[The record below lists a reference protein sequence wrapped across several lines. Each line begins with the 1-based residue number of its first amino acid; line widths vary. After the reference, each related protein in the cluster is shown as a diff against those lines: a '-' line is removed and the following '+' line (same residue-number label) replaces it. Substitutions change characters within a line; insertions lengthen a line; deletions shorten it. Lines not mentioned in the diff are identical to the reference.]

1 MTIFQQ
7 LLLVTGVGI
16 VTVTLIDVLGS
27 ITSRKLSYPYKHL
40 TVISFIVYTYIG
52 YYISRI
58 AGLESALMVGS
69 VVGIYDGTIGWKL
82 AIILE
87 ANMGAQKE
95 EALKM
100 TTMSRILLMIGFSS
114 VFGSLGYFLG

>member
-7 LLLVTGVGI
+7 LLLIIGVGI
-16 VTVTLIDVLGS
+16 VTVTAIDVLGS
-27 ITSRKLSYPYKHL
+27 ITSRKLNYPYRHL
-40 TVISFIVYTYIG
+40 TVVSFGVYTFIG
-52 YYISRI
+52 YYIARI
-58 AGLESALMVGS
+58 AGLESALMVGG

-82 AIILE
+82 AFILE

-100 TTMSRILLMIGFSS
+100 TTISRILFMIGISS
-114 VFGSLGYFLG
+114 IFGSLGYFLA